1 MQNNQIS
8 ENNRSLSEKEEI
20 IIGLRKHLDEQKSE
34 FENYKNQFLNQNSQ
48 TELQVKTLNE
58 EKSKLEIR
66 IIEVEKIREA
76 QEHKLL
82 DKMEDYGDLEKNMKT
97 KLENLQNDISKIK
110 RESREETD
118 KLKKELEEAKKKDI
132 ELEKSKKLIEQI
144 TKEKEILQEGK
155 DTLEDKIDGLMK
167 NNKDILD

>member
-20 IIGLRKHLDEQKSE
+20 IIGLRKRLDEQKSE

-48 TELQVKTLNE
+48 IESQVKTLNE

-76 QEHKLL
+76 QEQKLL

>member
-66 IIEVEKIREA
+66 IIEVEKIRKA
-76 QEHKLL
+76 QEQKLL

>member
-48 TELQVKTLNE
+48 IESQVKTLNE

-76 QEHKLL
+76 QEQKLL

-110 RESREETD
+110 RDSREETD

-132 ELEKSKKLIEQI
+132 ELEKSKNLIEQI